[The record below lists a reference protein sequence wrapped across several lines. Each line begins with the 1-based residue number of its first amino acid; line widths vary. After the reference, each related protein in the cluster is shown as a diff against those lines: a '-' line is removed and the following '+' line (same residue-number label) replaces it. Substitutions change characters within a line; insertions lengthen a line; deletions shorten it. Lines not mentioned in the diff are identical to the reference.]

1 MAYIRLQGG
10 LGNQLFIWSTA
21 HYLSR
26 ITNKPIRI
34 VCNPRNVHI
43 FIEQLANISKQDIRL
58 VRGKSA
64 RIFFIIFE
72 FLKIK
77 NQKLFELI
85 NFKNH
90 FFAEQQ
96 NLEISR
102 EILSKALF
110 IQGFFQRAW
119 IVEEVWDILRRE
131 ISEVSEYFSENR
143 MEMLS
148 EKTAM
153 HVRRGDYVLSPNT
166 WGLLSLQYYKE
177 ALGDLNGVK
186 CFTDMDINQAKK
198 FFENSPSVQILT
210 PNDANEISVLL
221 NLSKMNKLAI
231 ANSSLSWW
239 GGFLASKK
247 AALVIAPDPWFRK
260 SDSWS
265 NEIFCTDFIRH
276 KSIFT
281 GE

>member
-43 FIEQLANISKQDIRL
+43 FIEQLANVSKQDIRL
-58 VRGKSA
+58 VRGKSV

-177 ALGDLNGVK
+177 ALGDLNGVQ

-239 GGFLASKK
+239 GGFLASKR